1 MVVDCHR
8 PSPSYF
14 TFKNKIIFEFAAK
27 LNKNQFYYIIQTV
40 QMMKQLVPFD
50 TFVNRLNDHSV
61 IMLAYLQ

>member
-27 LNKNQFYYIIQTV
+27 LNKNQFYYY
-40 QMMKQLVPFD
+40 KQFK
-50 TFVNRLNDHSV
+50 
-61 IMLAYLQ
+61 